1 MRRRANS
8 WVGVRGMHQP
18 TGDLRPAVCR
28 QFDLPPS
35 NSSVSTRD
43 LHYVYYWH
51 CWEPSFWKL
60 QWLMHVTRR
69 KKKLN
74 PHTHTHTTHIKMCDF
89 SAPSITRLTAFQIFR
104 FVFESKKKK
113 MAGKSN
119 LKKKIKVKMTQQFR
133 SYLGKGIVDQW
144 IQSN

>member
-1 MRRRANS
+1 MTYAR
-8 WVGVRGMHQP
+8 HQ
-18 TGDLRPAVCR
+18 
-28 QFDLPPS
+28 
-35 NSSVSTRD
+35 
-43 LHYVYYWH
+43 
-51 CWEPSFWKL
+51 
-60 QWLMHVTRR
+60 
-69 KKKLN
+69 KKKKKN
-74 PHTHTHTTHIKMCDF
+74 WTRTHTRTTHIKMCDF

-119 LKKKIKVKMTQQFR
+119 LKKKLKVKMAQQFR